1 MEQRYAV
8 RNNFFLR
15 EADFFMKKRRILP
28 LPCSDME
35 TQIDETH
42 GGVFILQCKKARFSA
57 VDALKPPRSGENG
70 KKARKILEKSKKTVA
85 IPTTFVY
92 TNRAVVW
99 DEAVSYRLAVGEL
112 PRTMSEKS
120 GDRLLDVQDA
130 SF

>member
-1 MEQRYAV
+1 
-8 RNNFFLR
+8 
-15 EADFFMKKRRILP
+15 MKKRRILP